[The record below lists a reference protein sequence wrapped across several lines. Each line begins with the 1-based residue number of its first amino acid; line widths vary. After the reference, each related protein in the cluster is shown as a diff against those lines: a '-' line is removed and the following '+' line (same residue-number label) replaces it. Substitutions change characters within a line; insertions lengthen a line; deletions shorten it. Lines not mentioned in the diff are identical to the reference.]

1 MKKLFLFAIV
11 IGISY
16 SLHAQVYVGG
26 SLGAWS
32 KKVGDIETNSIS
44 FYPEVGYSFPG
55 NWHAGVVIGFG
66 QTETGDVKNSVYEFT
81 PYAGYTFFQQGI
93 AALFVEAGFSFLHTK
108 PHVGDAVNGFKTGF
122 NPGISIKLSDK
133 LSMRAHFGFLG
144 YQKHAEKN
152 EEFGLR
158 FNAEDLRFGFHYS
171 F

>member
-32 KKVGDIETNSIS
+32 KKVGDIETNSIN

-108 PHVGDAVNGFKTGF
+108 PHVGDAVNGFKTGLKRIMKSESQVF
-122 NPGISIKLSDK
+122 GIKSNPKLIIFFTVFLVSQK
-133 LSMRAHFGFLG
+133 AEMSAHT
-144 YQKHAEKN
+144 
-152 EEFGLR
+152 
-158 FNAEDLRFGFHYS
+158 
-171 F
+171 